1 MHRRLPVYLLLDCS
15 ESMVGVGIK
24 AVREGLKEMLTVL
37 RQDPHALET
46 AWISILTFGAT
57 ARVDTPLTELT
68 EVQEPNLTLGQGTSL
83 GAALDLLDQQIRNEV
98 NRGNKESKGDFRPLA
113 LLLTDGQPTDD
124 WQPAKERFDEE
135 SGKLLSNF
143 HVVGCGKAID
153 FKYLSQMSESVFSLS
168 ELTPESMRKLFSWM
182 TQTVISASIVSTDF
196 PESAGKEMAPLPRE
210 MVLVKPNGDGMRPP
224 ISQLLLPSMCAK
236 VSEDEWKTYLMRY
249 ERDGDDEPYLAAQ
262 AHKLETSD
270 IECPECKPLRERVSL
285 EGDAPCPYCQAEGWI
300 QCGNCCVYYC
310 TGALELC
317 ASVEE
322 MTSTCPNCKEILQLT
337 VGNQFMADS

>member
-1 MHRRLPVYLLLDCS
+1 MIG
-15 ESMVGVGIK
+15 VGVEG
-24 AVREGLKEMLTVL
+24 VREGMKKMRTVL
-37 RQDPHALET
+37 SQDPQT
-46 AWISILTFGAT
+46 RGTVWISAITFGAT
-57 ARVDTPLTELT
+57 AKMDSSLTRVTTA
-68 EVQEPNLTLGQGTSL
+68 QNPNLMLGQGTAL
-83 GAALDLLDQQIRNEV
+83 GAALDLLDKQIKEE
-98 NRGNKESKGDFRPLA
+98 GNGGAEENKGDHRPMA
-113 LLLTDGQPTDD
+113 FLLTDGQPTDE
-124 WQPAKERFDEE
+124 WQPAKERFDEK

-168 ELTPESMRKLFSWM
+168 EMTPESMRKLFSWM
-182 TQTVISASIVSTDF
+182 TQTVISASIESTEV
-196 PESAGKEMAPLPRE
+196 PESAGKEMAMLPQE
-210 MVLVKPNGDGMRPP
+210 MALVKPNGDGMRPP

-270 IECPECKPLRERVSL
+270 MECPECKPLRERVSL

-317 ASVEE
+317 ASVEG

-337 VGNQFMADS
+337 VGKQFMADS